1 MFSGI
6 IQKTAIIDN
15 VSSQNDSLFIYIQL
29 PKGWKLK
36 QGESIAINGV
46 CSTVKSMNKKVFV
59 VEYMPETI
67 KKTTVGKLK
76 KGDNM
81 NLEKSLKL
89 NDVVHGHIVQG
100 HIDTQGEII
109 DIKKVKKSKIIK
121 IKMPKK
127 FMRFITAKG
136 SIAVDGVSLTVVDT
150 GKNRFSVSLVSYTLE
165 NTILGKKKEGD
176 CVNIETDMIAK
187 YLDTL
192 LQSYGKKKNH

>member
-100 HIDTQGEII
+100 HI
-109 DIKKVKKSKIIK
+109 
-121 IKMPKK
+121 
-127 FMRFITAKG
+127 
-136 SIAVDGVSLTVVDT
+136 
-150 GKNRFSVSLVSYTLE
+150 
-165 NTILGKKKEGD
+165 
-176 CVNIETDMIAK
+176 
-187 YLDTL
+187 
-192 LQSYGKKKNH
+192 

>member
-1 MFSGI
+1 
-6 IQKTAIIDN
+6 
-15 VSSQNDSLFIYIQL
+15 
-29 PKGWKLK
+29 
-36 QGESIAINGV
+36 
-46 CSTVKSMNKKVFV
+46 MNKKVFV

-127 FMRFITAKG
+127 FMRFITEKG

-165 NTILGKKKEGD
+165 NTILGKTKEGD